1 MTEKEF
7 DRKVEEMAARFE
19 QRIEASADRVE
30 KGVNRRYHESRLFRF
45 TIKGISIVAEI
56 GLLIGAKHLMERG
69 NKIAAL
75 GCAGIGVVGLVVEII
90 CIVAFRRRR

>member
-7 DRKVEEMAARFE
+7 DKKVEEMAGRFE
-19 QRIEASADRVE
+19 KRIEASADRVE
-30 KGVNRRYHESRLFRF
+30 KGVNRGYHQSRLFRF
-45 TIKGISIVAEI
+45 TIKGISIAAEI

-75 GCAGIGVVGLVVEII
+75 GCAGIGVVGLAVEII